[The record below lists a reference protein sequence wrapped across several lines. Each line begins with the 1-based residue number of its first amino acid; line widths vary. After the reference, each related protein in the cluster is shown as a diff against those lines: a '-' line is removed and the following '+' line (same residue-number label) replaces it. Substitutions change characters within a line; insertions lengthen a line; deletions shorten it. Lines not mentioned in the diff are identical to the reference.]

1 MLVLDTDHLTA
12 IGYESMIGLRL
23 TKRLAQSGEEIA
35 TTAISVDEQL
45 SGLLAAIH
53 QRHEP
58 ASQIEPYAERVARM
72 EFLAAFMILPWD
84 HDGVARFVRMKADHV
99 KGGTMD
105 LKIASITLAHDA
117 TLLTRNTG
125 HFAQVPGL
133 RFANW
138 LD

>member
-1 MLVLDTDHLTA
+1 M
-12 IGYESMIGLRL
+12 
-23 TKRLAQSGEEIA
+23 A

-45 SGLLAAIH
+45 SGLLAAVH

-58 ASQIEPYAERVARM
+58 TSQIEPYAELVARM
-72 EFLAAFMILPWD
+72 EFLAAFLILPWD
-84 HDGVARFVRMKADHV
+84 EDSVARFMKMKEDRV

-117 TLLTRNTG
+117 TLLTRNTE
-125 HFAQVPGL
+125 HFTQVPGL
-133 RFANW
+133 RFANR